1 MSSFDNLE
9 TATDTLD
16 GLKECIQHRTDREV
30 ICGDSIEWLNGYTDG
45 GLPAGYCG
53 FTSLPDL
60 SEVQNI
66 FQTDTVAY
74 KKWFTDTVALFM
86 RKLSRGSYVVFLQSD
101 IRYMTESGEVTQ
113 WIDKSFLCSSA
124 AEREGCTLMWHKL
137 VYTDK
142 ANSKRSTGRPSYS
155 HLLCYAK
162 PKLSTDPIDGA
173 HERLLSKTQAR
184 KERSRQ
190 NRVKPTSEVSES
202 DDTTAN
208 EAVSTSL
215 TELEPASAQATA
227 VPRIVPANY
236 RTSLFAVPDIFFRGH
251 MLWPKGIG
259 LDSCFV
265 GIMFLIDVAN
275 ATGIIDP
282 FAGQGTVLAMANSVG
297 LPSIGVE
304 ISPKRCRKA
313 NNLEIDL
320 DLISPCMR
328 KIALDIVAARAE
340 LAESG
345 VVGGGKKVSKNAQQS
360 DNADEGCE
368 AQNKD
373 EGVDSLVAKLSKQTV
388 HVPRV
393 KAVPNESSAVD
404 DKNV

>member
-1 MSSFDNLE
+1 MSSDKPSEINLE
-9 TATDTLD
+9 TQTDTLD
-16 GLKECIQHRTDREV
+16 SLKECIQHRTDREV
-30 ICGDSIEWLNGYTDG
+30 ICGDSIEWLNGYPDG

-66 FQTDTVAY
+66 FQTDTVSY

-113 WIDKSFLCSSA
+113 WIDKSFLCSTA

-190 NRVKPTSEVSES
+190 NRVKPTAEVKENEDTNPDDATTSPSEP
-202 DDTTAN
+202 
-208 EAVSTSL
+208 
-215 TELEPASAQATA
+215 EPTQAPT
-227 VPRIVPANY
+227 VPRIVQANY

-265 GIMFLIDVAN
+265 GIMFLKDVAN

-345 VVGGGKKVSKNAQQS
+345 VVGGGKKMSKNAQHT
-360 DNADEGCE
+360 DNAEDEE
-368 AQNKD
+368 VN
-373 EGVDSLVAKLSKQTV
+373 ELVAKLSKQTV

-393 KAVPNESSAVD
+393 KAALASDSSPVD
-404 DKNV
+404 DKIV